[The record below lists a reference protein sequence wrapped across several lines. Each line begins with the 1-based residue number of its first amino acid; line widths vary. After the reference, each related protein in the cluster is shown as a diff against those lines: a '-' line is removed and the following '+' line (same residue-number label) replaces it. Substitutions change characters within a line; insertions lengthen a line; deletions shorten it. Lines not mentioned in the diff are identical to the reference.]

1 MTQGFE
7 KLSNKYGNIK
17 NVIAIMSGKGGVG
30 KSSVT
35 ALTAVF
41 LRQKGYKV
49 AILDADVTGPSIP
62 KLFGLRDKAR
72 GTETAILPSETAT
85 GIKVMSTNLLLD
97 AEDQPVI
104 WRGPIIAGVI
114 KQFYEDVMWGDVDFM
129 LVDLPPGTG
138 DVPLTVMQSLPLDGI
153 IVVSSPQQLVD
164 MIVKKAIHMA
174 QDMNVPILGIVENM
188 SYIKCP
194 KCGEEISLFGK
205 STASQTANNMGIPFL
220 GGLPILPDVAEL
232 SDEGRIE
239 LVNNI
244 HTDFFK
250 EIGDKLIKSFDIK

>member
-205 STASQTANNMGIPFL
+205 STAPQTANNMGIPFL

-244 HTDFFK
+244 HTDFFE